1 MGHSHHH
8 HGGEEFSGK
17 RLLVTFL
24 LNIAIT
30 IAEIAGGIIS
40 GSLSLISDAL
50 HNFSDALA
58 VAISYVAI
66 VLNRRPK
73 NAHYT
78 FGLKRAQIFAA
89 FINAA
94 VLILICFYLFKE
106 SYDRFVSPQPVEGGI
121 MILVA
126 LVGLAANIGGT
137 LLLKSGADSNI
148 NIRSA
153 YLHLFSDAVSSAGV
167 VLGGI
172 AIYLW
177 NIYWLDPLVT
187 VLISVYI
194 LKESW
199 AIVRETV
206 DIVVMASPP
215 DISIEKIKE
224 RLEKLEKVKNVHHGH
239 LWRLDEKDIHFEAH
253 VEVLDLTVS
262 ETTEIL
268 ENIKNI
274 LHDEFNVNHVTIQ
287 FECNICE
294 VKDIV

>member
-253 VEVLDLTVS
+253 VEVPDLTVS

-274 LHDEFNVNHVTIQ
+274 LHDEFNINHVTIQ